1 MRCILVDIATIL
13 SILVAAGI
21 AITITSYKIINR
33 KKSTNIIE
41 QQGDN
46 NTANMNS
53 HININSTVNKND
65 EDEKNV

>member
-1 MRCILVDIATIL
+1 MDIATIL

-33 KKSTNIIE
+33 KKSTNIIK
-41 QQGDN
+41 QPGNN
-46 NTANMNS
+46 NTAIMNS
-53 HININSTVNKND
+53 HINIDSTENKKD